1 MAYLDK
7 DGVRKLWAKVKALFN
22 KGVTDIS
29 INGKTVTITKGD
41 GSTSTQTTKDT
52 EYSVFRGATNSA
64 DGSDGLVPAPKK
76 YEFGAS
82 YGLGSDG
89 TWRDFGQTFVSQ
101 SFAEGEYATNEALK
115 NAIEELKKY
124 VDKQS
129 PGSVTLDSVYPIG
142 SVYISANGANPNEI
156 IGGTWEEF
164 ATGRTLIGYNPD
176 DDDLKTIGMTGGEKT
191 HALTIEEMP
200 SHNHSASTG
209 VAGKHTHT
217 VGYRKRQ
224 DAYGK
229 GTMDAMHW
237 NTGTASTI
245 ETSEVANHSHTVTVE
260 STGSG
265 MAHNNM
271 MPYIT
276 VRMWKRIA

>member
-1 MAYLDK
+1 MKAYVADYVSEHLSGGFDIDK
-7 DGVRKLWAKVKALFN
+7 
-22 KGVTDIS
+22 
-29 INGKTVTITKGD
+29 
-41 GSTSTQTTKDT
+41 
-52 EYSVFRGATNSA
+52 
-64 DGSDGLVPAPKK
+64 
-76 YEFGAS
+76 
-82 YGLGSDG
+82 
-89 TWRDFGQTFVSQ
+89 
-101 SFAEGEYATNEALK
+101 
-115 NAIEELKKY
+115 
-124 VDKQS
+124 
-129 PGSVTLDSVYPIG
+129 VYPIG
-142 SVYISANGANPNEI
+142 SVYISANDANPNVI

-191 HALTIEEMP
+191 HTLTIEEMP

-209 VAGKHTHT
+209 GAGKHKHT

-237 NTGTASTI
+237 NMGTASTI

-260 STGSG
+260 NAGSG
-265 MAHNNM
+265 MSHNNM

-276 VRMWKRIA
+276 VRMWKRTA